1 MTNDLDLAF
10 YLLGIE
16 NHIYSHY
23 KNQFITSAP
32 TFVKEVSDIGVRS
45 EEYYSCDIKGNTH
58 TFSITILLDS
68 DINSDVDY
76 DKLNEP
82 KVKDD
87 NDAIELLN
95 LILDIVDDHNS
106 SLN

>member
-16 NHIYSHY
+16 NHISNHY

-32 TFVKEVSDIGVRS
+32 TFVKEASDIRDRS
-45 EEYYSCDIKGNTH
+45 EEYYSCDIKGNAH
-58 TFSITILLDS
+58 TFSITILIDS
-68 DINSDVDY
+68 DLNSDVDY